1 MTSCTPASPRAF
13 NERKKAVQKA
23 PSSESPTSKPEHLA
37 AAVAGDSGGDHH
49 RLGDD
54 PVVDPGLAVGGVEKD
69 IRIAGLGER
78 AVTECRHFHIE
89 VGADPRHLR
98 LRDTGVDTQRLDQV
112 IDIAGRHIVQVC
124 LHHHREQRLIH
135 PTPPL

>member
-1 MTSCTPASPRAF
+1 GRRWGGSRRPPSRCCREAPNITAPTACLRPVWASEMTSCTPASPRAF
-13 NERKKAVQKA
+13 NEGKKGGQKA
-23 PSSESPTSKPEHLA
+23 PSAESPTSKPEHLA

-89 VGADPRHLR
+89 VGADPRHL
-98 LRDTGVDTQRLDQV
+98 
-112 IDIAGRHIVQVC
+112 
-124 LHHHREQRLIH
+124 
-135 PTPPL
+135 